1 MNDCI
6 ELLKNPEIFKI
17 NSKIKPFQD
26 ILKSFV
32 KDRERRYLEFNQLF
46 HHN

>member
-6 ELLKNPEIFKI
+6 ELLKNLEIFKMD
-17 NSKIKPFQD
+17 SKIKPFQY

-32 KDRERRYLEFNQLF
+32 KDRERRYLEFNQLV

>member
-6 ELLKNPEIFKI
+6 ELLKNPEIFKMK
-17 NSKIKPFQD
+17 SKIKLFQG